1 MKNAVD
7 VKDIRIK
14 KNAALISLVIGFVM
28 FVSKTGAYLLTGSAA
43 ILSDAME
50 SVVHIFATSFAFYSL
65 IVSTKP
71 PDDEHPY
78 GHGKIEF
85 FSAGFEGAL
94 IIIAAVTIIVY
105 AVRDIIIGKELQ
117 SLGMGTYLITFAG
130 VTNLILGLYLVHIG
144 KKTNSLILIADG
156 KHVLTDSITSF
167 GALVAL
173 ILILFTGIKL
183 FDPVIAIIIAINILW
198 TGKALVKESIG
209 GLMHAT
215 DSKLIEQ
222 FAAAFEEDKPK
233 YTSWIDIHRLRYWK
247 SGEHYYIDFHLT
259 VPYYLSAAESHD
271 MLHILETRLKGILK
285 TDQVELFVHAD
296 PCKESFCKVCRIS
309 GCTVRKEPF
318 SRKTVWDG
326 KKITANAAY
335 VTG

>member
-1 MKNAVD
+1 M
-7 VKDIRIK
+7 DIRDIKIK
-14 KNAALISLVIGFVM
+14 KNAALISLVIGFIM
-28 FVSKTGAYLLTGSAA
+28 FFSKTGAYLLTGSAA

-71 PDDEHPY
+71 PDEEHPY

-94 IIIAAVTIIVY
+94 IIVAAISIIVY
-105 AVRDIIIGKELQ
+105 AVRDIIIGRELQ
-117 SLGMGTYLITFAG
+117 DLDTGTYIITIAS
-130 VTNLILGLYLVHIG
+130 VTNLLLGLYLVRIG
-144 KKTNSLILIADG
+144 KKTKSLILVADG

-167 GALVAL
+167 GAVAAL
-173 ILILFTGIKL
+173 ILVMFTHIKL
-183 FDPVIAIIIAINILW
+183 FDPAIAIILAVNILW
-198 TGKALVKESIG
+198 TGKGLVKESIG

-233 YTSWIDIHRLRYWK
+233 YTEWIDIHRLRYWK
-247 SGEHYYIDFHLT
+247 AGEQYYIDFHLT
-259 VPYYLSAAESHD
+259 VPYYLSSAESHD
-271 MLHILETRLKGILK
+271 MLHVLETRLKGILK

-318 SRKTVWDG
+318 SKTTVWDG
-326 KKITANAAY
+326 KKITANATY